1 MPDKVVLDASVAAKA
16 FITEPG
22 SDAARALI
30 VSDTWVVAPDFVLA
44 ELANVAVKRLRRG
57 DISRAVAEE
66 MVASSRSAF
75 DETVSAESLTSRA
88 FSLAADC
95 GLSTYDALYVALAE
109 ISACELVTADVKLVA
124 AVRRAGLGVVVKEP

>member
-1 MPDKVVLDASVAAKA
+1 MPDELVLDASVAAKV

-30 VSDTWVVAPDFVLA
+30 ATDDWVIAPDFVLA

-57 DISRAVAEE
+57 DISRVVAEE
-66 MVASSRSAF
+66 MVAASRSAF
-75 DETVSAESLTSRA
+75 DETVPAETLASRA
-88 FSLAADC
+88 FVLAADC

-109 ISACELVTADVKLVA
+109 RRACELVTADAKLVA
-124 AVRRAGLGVVVKEP
+124 AVRRAGLSVLIKEI